1 MQSLVRCSKIYTA
14 CGKRKK
20 QRKKVYIESV
30 RGVNIENKGIVQV
43 YCGPGKGKTSVA
55 IGQAIRA
62 IGHGKTAIVIQFLK
76 GRATSEV
83 DYLSVLEP
91 NVKLFRF
98 EKKNKC
104 YEDLTEEERQE
115 ENFNIRNGLNYAKK
129 VLVTQECDMLILDE
143 VLGAVEFGIISDE
156 DVVNLIQAKDEEME
170 MILTGNVV
178 TPKLKEAA
186 DRVVSLEIIK

>member
-1 MQSLVRCSKIYTA
+1 M
-14 CGKRKK
+14 
-20 QRKKVYIESV
+20 
-30 RGVNIENKGIVQV
+30 ENKGIVQV

-115 ENFNIRNGLNYAKK
+115 ENFNIRNGLNYAK
-129 VLVTQECDMLILDE
+129 MLILDE

>member
-1 MQSLVRCSKIYTA
+1 MWKTQETEEKGLYRICKRCKYGKQRNCPGILWP
-14 CGKRKK
+14 GKR
-20 QRKKVYIESV
+20 
-30 RGVNIENKGIVQV
+30 
-43 YCGPGKGKTSVA
+43 
-55 IGQAIRA
+55 
-62 IGHGKTAIVIQFLK
+62 
-76 GRATSEV
+76 
-83 DYLSVLEP
+83 
-91 NVKLFRF
+91 
-98 EKKNKC
+98 KNKC